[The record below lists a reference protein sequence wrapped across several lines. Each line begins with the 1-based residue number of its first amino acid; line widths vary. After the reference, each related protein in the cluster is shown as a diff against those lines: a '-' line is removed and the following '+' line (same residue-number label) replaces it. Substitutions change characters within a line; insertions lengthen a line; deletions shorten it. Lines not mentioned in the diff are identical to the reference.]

1 MASKKEGFGRG
12 GSAHRLNKADRD
24 RILKRKKESRANPS
38 QVKTSIKSSKKAK
51 PAVAA
56 AAVQK
61 PGKKDSV
68 EAGKQDKAK
77 ILAEKASSAEAAKAN
92 KAADKTD
99 KADSKINVETDYR
112 TILDEIYEFVE
123 QQGEITLTALS
134 KKTGILPARLE
145 EWAKVFDKDKLLEL
159 DYPMMG
165 DIIIRKVGY
174 AEEQK
179 KAKHPDKKAK
189 AAEGQAVKDAK
200 TNADAAKQ
208 VNSFKAETEKLASAK
223 ADAAKAAAPK
233 LDAAKAASAAKKDA
247 APKPELT
254 EEEKKQKRKK
264 AMRLAMF
271 GIGAVIVALI
281 GVLVYFLIKSGY
293 IQFV

>member
-38 QVKTSIKSSKKAK
+38 QVKTSIKDSKKAK
-51 PAVAA
+51 PVAAA

-77 ILAEKASSAEAAKAN
+77 RAADKASSAEAAKAN
-92 KAADKTD
+92 KAADKAD

-223 ADAAKAAAPK
+223 TEAAKAAAPK
-233 LDAAKAASAAKKDA
+233 LDAAKAAKKDA
-247 APKPELT
+247 VPKPELT
-254 EEEKKQKRKK
+254 EEEKKLKRKK
-264 AMRLAMF
+264 TMRLAMF